1 MRRLTFLLAIG
12 LTVILGT
19 GVVLAASDKTVRT
32 TGDERFVPNAMI
44 QATLRFT
51 PGTIRVNSG
60 DVVTWQHDDQ
70 SVDPHTVTI
79 VAESDLPTTID
90 EVFGCQG
97 PGGPCG
103 ATLAAHFPAPPPAP
117 PVFVVNVGA
126 PGLDALGDSLL
137 IFDDQSVSAVVTAP
151 SGSTLFYLC
160 AIHPWMQ
167 GEINVR

>member
-1 MRRLTFLLAIG
+1 MRRLTILLAIG
-12 LTVILGT
+12 VTVILGT
-19 GVVLAASDKTVRT
+19 GVVLAASEKTVRT
-32 TGDERFVPNAMI
+32 TGDEKFVPNAMI

-70 SVDPHTVTI
+70 TVEPHTVTI
-79 VAESDLPTTID
+79 VAEGDLPTTVD
-90 EVFGCQG
+90 EVFGCE
-97 PGGPCG
+97 PCSN
-103 ATLAAHFPAPPPAP
+103 ALAAHFAAPPPAP

-126 PGLDALGDSLL
+126 AGLDAAGDSLL
-137 IFDDQSVSAVVTAP
+137 LFDDQSVSAVVTAP

-167 GEINVR
+167 GEIDVR